1 MKALLELGMVLYIPM
16 ALILTL
22 GIAEG
27 MGAGDI
33 SLIGGTLAAI
43 CTWLPAYG
51 IGYVTYRKEA
61 ENRGKENQP
70 KI

>member
-1 MKALLELGMVLYIPM
+1 MKALLELGMVFSM
-16 ALILTL
+16 SAALILTL

-27 MGAGDI
+27 KGAGDI

-51 IGYVTYRKEA
+51 IGYVMYRKED

>member
-1 MKALLELGMVLYIPM
+1 MKALLELGMVFSM
-16 ALILTL
+16 SAALILTL

-33 SLIGGTLAAI
+33 SLISGTLAAI
-43 CTWLPAYG
+43 CAWLPAYG
-51 IGYVTYRKEA
+51 IGYVIYRKEA
-61 ENRGKENQP
+61 RDRGKENQP